1 MNGINGKIDPATEQ
15 AARKALAV
23 ISRHYDVVHAII
35 FGSRARG
42 NHHPNSDL
50 DIALL
55 LPGVRKKFIGV
66 TLDMTEMTYDILL
79 ETGIR
84 IDPLPIWMDEWE
96 QPENHSNPALLDNIN
111 REGMWL

>member
-1 MNGINGKIDPATEQ
+1 MIRKIDTATEQ

-23 ISRHYDVVHAII
+23 ISKHYDVVHAVI

-42 NHHPNSDL
+42 DHYPDSDL

-55 LPGVRKKFIGV
+55 LPGVRKKFIDV
-66 TLDMTEMTYDILL
+66 ALDMTEMTYDILL

-84 IDPLPIWMDEWE
+84 IDPLPIWMNEWE
-96 QPENHSNPALLDNIN
+96 HPENYSNPALLDNIN
-111 REGMWL
+111 LEGVWL